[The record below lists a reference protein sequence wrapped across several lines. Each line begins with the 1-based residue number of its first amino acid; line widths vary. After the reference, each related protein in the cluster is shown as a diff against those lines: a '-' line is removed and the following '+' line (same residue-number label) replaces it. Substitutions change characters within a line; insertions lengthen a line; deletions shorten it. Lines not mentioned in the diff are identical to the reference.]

1 MHFKLME
8 QLFEMWEEEC
18 VCVCVCGLGGQPRG
32 VNCNGFQLFFLPPS
46 DHVPLF

>member
-18 VCVCVCGLGGQPRG
+18 VCVCVCVGLVDSPEE
-32 VNCNGFQLFFLPPS
+32 
-46 DHVPLF
+46 